1 MYACRERHE
10 TDSQDLLG
18 NSGGSTHENAVR
30 EKPFFLAGKG
40 QTLDEAVLDMPQSM
54 VALQRRPTQ
63 KRPCSRRGHE
73 G

>member
-30 EKPFFLAGKG
+30 EKPFFPAGKG
-40 QTLDEAVLDMPQSM
+40 QTLDEAVLNIQSM
-54 VALQRRPTQ
+54 LALQRRRTH
-63 KRPCSRRGHE
+63 KRLCSRRFHE

>member
-30 EKPFFLAGKG
+30 EKPFFPAGKG
-40 QTLDEAVLDMPQSM
+40 QTLDEAVLNIQSM
-54 VALQRRPTQ
+54 LALQCRRTH
-63 KRPCSRRGHE
+63 KRLCGRRFHE